1 MNIFIVDDSQEQ
13 LDEQISLIR
22 TLTPSAKIFGF
33 TGSMEA
39 LAKAREI
46 TVDVAFLKTDMPEL
60 SGMDLGQYLKE
71 LYPFVNIIFISD
83 VKKYAMEAYRLHA
96 SGYVMKPLTKKKA
109 GYELSE
115 LRFSEALKKQK
126 RVFAQTFGNFELF
139 VDGKPVVFKYN
150 RTKEILA
157 LLINNRGAQ
166 TTNGEILV
174 NLWEDDDD
182 IDKKMSYLR
191 NLRQDLQNTLRDLK
205 IENIIIK
212 QRGSMAIAVDE
223 IECDLYD
230 WLANKAK
237 SKYKYIG
244 EYMNQFSWAELVHS
258 ELDNL
263 YYDMDME

>member
-1 MNIFIVDDSQEQ
+1 MNIFVVDDNKEQ
-13 LDEQISLIR
+13 LESQINLIR
-22 TLTPSAKIFGF
+22 AVEPSAEVIGCS
-33 TGSMEA
+33 GSMEA
-39 LAKAREI
+39 LAKARE
-46 TVDVAFLKTDMPEL
+46 TSVDAAFLNTDMPEL

-71 LYPFVNIIFISD
+71 LHPFVNIIFLSES
-83 VKKYAMEAYRLHA
+83 KKHAFDAYKLHA
-96 SGYVMKPLTKKKA
+96 SGYVMKPLTRKKA
-109 GYELSE
+109 DYELSE

-126 RVFAQTFGNFELF
+126 RVYAQTFGNFELF
-139 VDGKPVVFKYN
+139 IDGKPAVFKYN

-191 NLRQDLQNTLRDLK
+191 NLRQDLQNTLRDQKL
-205 IENIIIK
+205 ESIIIK
-212 QRGSMAIAVDE
+212 QRGSMAIAADE

-230 WLANKAK
+230 WLANKSK
-237 SKYKYIG
+237 SKYKYYG

-263 YYDMDME
+263 SYDMDME